1 MGNEKVIDRLNSF
14 LRGEISSVETY
25 RQAIDKVPAVAARS
39 EVQDCLR
46 SHEERVMKLTS
57 YIAELGGKP
66 AESSSVGGA
75 FAKLVQAGASA
86 LGERA
91 AIAALEEGEDSGIKD
106 YRGDLSDLDVDT
118 RQFVEIELL
127 RPQEQTHRVMS
138 DLKHA
143 LAEAKEIGEGPRTI
157 V

>member
-1 MGNEKVIDRLNSF
+1 MEKNKVIDRLNSF
-14 LRGEISSVETY
+14 LRGEISAVETY
-25 RQAIDKVPAVAARS
+25 RQAIDKVSAVAARS
-39 EVQDCLR
+39 EIKDCLR

-66 AESSSVGGA
+66 ATSSNVWGA
-75 FAKLVQAGASA
+75 FAKMVQAGASA
-86 LGERA
+86 LGERP
-91 AIAALEEGEDSGIKD
+91 AIAALEEGEDHGIKD

-127 RPQEQTHRVMS
+127 RPQEQTHRVVS

-143 LAEAKEIGEGPRTI
+143 LAEAREAREGPRTI
-157 V
+157 P